1 MKLEAINFT
10 DINEAE
16 CNMILEWRNHP
27 DIRNY
32 MTNKNIITKD
42 EHLAFLKSLE
52 SSAID
57 FFHNRIREAQ
67 TVGRI
72 RPRREGFERGLIK
85 KYFLVKQKDDYLGV
99 VDFVDI
105 DDTSCE
111 FGLYVNPYIQKKGV
125 GSLLLE
131 EIIRYAFEELGL
143 EKIRAKLYKENK
155 KALGLYEKYGL
166 RITRED
172 SEYFYMELEDG
183 K

>member
-1 MKLEAINFT
+1 M
-10 DINEAE
+10 
-16 CNMILEWRNHP
+16 
-27 DIRNY
+27 
-32 MTNKNIITKD
+32 
-42 EHLAFLKSLE
+42 
-52 SSAID
+52 
-57 FFHNRIREAQ
+57 
-67 TVGRI
+67 
-72 RPRREGFERGLIK
+72 
-85 KYFLVKQKDDYLGV
+85 VKQKDDYLGV

-105 DDTSCE
+105 DDMSCE